1 MVPPPSSSLGVTT
14 TTITTKKRM
23 PVVIDPIVGVPLN
36 PHYSIGTFLGEGAFG
51 KVYTVIHQSHHRDD
65 DTDGTTAWAVKVVP
79 NHTSSSSSS
88 LAVGNNQTTTT
99 KQKKK
104 KNHTSTP
111 SDRLHYEHLMYTTQ
125 LQPLCGTIIPKLPNK
140 HTHQL
145 HSFYPSIRS
154 DNHNNKTKFT
164 DQTHPPLLPRFLT
177 IQLELFSPARTTS
190 MLRSSTTPRPA
201 GRVVILLHRV
211 HWKIQ

>member
-14 TTITTKKRM
+14 TTTTTTKRM
-23 PVVIDPIVGVPLN
+23 PVVDPIVGVPLN

-88 LAVGNNQTTTT
+88 SSLAVGTNQTTTT

-125 LQPLCGTIIPKLPNK
+125 LQPLCGTIVPNLPNK

-154 DNHNNKTKFT
+154 DNHNNNNSTST
-164 DQTHPPLLPRFLT
+164 TNIHHGRFLT
-177 IQLELFSPARTTS
+177 SDVEYIYIYMFGLVLDNSR
-190 MLRSSTTPRPA
+190 
-201 GRVVILLHRV
+201 
-211 HWKIQ
+211 